1 MIVLLLAFII
11 GIIAFYF
18 IARAIVNFVPKKMR
32 IVISIIII
40 LAYMCYIIQK
50 NRVQSSDSQE
60 MTNTQKAF
68 SLISFVVLAL
78 IVGGA
83 WGFANGAAYQ
93 LYSFPKE
100 HSLVFHIVSL
110 LIFIFALEILDF
122 FRKKVLK
129 TILK

>member
-1 MIVLLLAFII
+1 M
-11 GIIAFYF
+11 
-18 IARAIVNFVPKKMR
+18 K

-40 LAYMCYIIQK
+40 LAYVCYLIRK
-50 NRVQSSDSQE
+50 NRVQPSDSQE

-68 SLISFVVLAL
+68 SLTSFVVLAF

-110 LIFIFALEILDF
+110 LIFILALEILNF

-129 TILK
+129 TVLK